1 MAKLPKLP
9 KAHAERALKTLIGSA
24 AGMVELE
31 NGRGYFVSRG
41 IFFVEVC
48 LEDMWPSGV
57 FIRGDIYFK
66 GELIKTAYLNR
77 DSFELDLVITE
88 QAEKIKALERRK
100 EG

>member
-48 LEDMWPSGV
+48 LEDMWPSGF

-66 GELIKTAYLNR
+66 GTIIKTVYLNR
-77 DSFELDLVITE
+77 ESFEPDLAITE
-88 QAEKIKALERRK
+88 QAERIKARERRADH
-100 EG
+100 

>member
-9 KAHAERALKTLIGSA
+9 KSHAERALKKLVGSA
-24 AGMVELE
+24 TGMVELE

-66 GELIKTAYLNR
+66 GTIIKTVYLNQE
-77 DSFELDLVITE
+77 SFEPDLVITE
-88 QAEKIKALERRK
+88 QAERIKAKERRANH
-100 EG
+100 